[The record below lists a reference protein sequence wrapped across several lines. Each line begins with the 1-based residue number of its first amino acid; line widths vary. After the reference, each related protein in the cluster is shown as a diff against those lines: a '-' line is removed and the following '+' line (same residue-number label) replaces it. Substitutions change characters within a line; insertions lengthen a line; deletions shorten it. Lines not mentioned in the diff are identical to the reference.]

1 MADPLSIVFGT
12 VSLVDVCVRAG
23 QYLALIQQA
32 AGKVEE
38 DIAALQHD
46 IDALTT
52 IHSSL
57 REVWEA
63 HKSTAPRSPIHDAA
77 RVEKLW
83 SSVGVGLQDCQ
94 ATIELL
100 DDIFQDIVGRSG
112 PIVSGRYDKI
122 KKAWRRRS
130 KDADFQQLRRQVS
143 MDYSNLQMLLTT
155 INL

>member
-1 MADPLSIVFGT
+1 
-12 VSLVDVCVRAG
+12 
-23 QYLALIQQA
+23 
-32 AGKVEE
+32 
-38 DIAALQHD
+38 
-46 IDALTT
+46 
-52 IHSSL
+52 
-57 REVWEA
+57 
-63 HKSTAPRSPIHDAA
+63 
-77 RVEKLW
+77 VEKLW